1 MFILICTFVFQSD
14 SMTLMSQSRQR
25 TCRRKYPNY
34 GRRNLGRL
42 ELSSGNESSSSIRH
56 VSFITLKHT
65 KLSWILYFES
75 TLKLYKN
82 TVFYFLFL
90 SSSLLFLVGLIP
102 GSGRSP
108 GVQYSCLATV
118 HGAAKSLT
126 WFSD

>member
-65 KLSWILYFES
+65 KLSLILHFES

-82 TVFYFLFL
+82 TVFFIFIIIIIISCGFDPWFRQIPWSAVFL
-90 SSSLLFLVGLIP
+90 SWLQFMGPQKV
-102 GSGRSP
+102 
-108 GVQYSCLATV
+108 
-118 HGAAKSLT
+118 
-126 WFSD
+126 